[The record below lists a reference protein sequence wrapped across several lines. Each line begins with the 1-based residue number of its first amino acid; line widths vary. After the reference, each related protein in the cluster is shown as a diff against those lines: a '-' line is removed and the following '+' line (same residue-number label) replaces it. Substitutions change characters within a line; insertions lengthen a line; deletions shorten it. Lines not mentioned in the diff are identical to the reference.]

1 MLTKDAIFSN
11 PDYYLVQ
18 QSWNISFPSDEK
30 TKSIAF
36 ISDTNEDIG
45 VVVRKYTSHEA
56 RFVLR
61 GNIMSS
67 LDLSRLLVAAEELSS
82 SFGCKF
88 LTTQEKIPVLWLDS
102 IRTFCSRGFDVI
114 DESWTYKGPFKPFAE
129 RAFRIKQKLIEKN
142 IVPLSAKTTSLFK
155 NKTNVRALL
164 NTSLMMDDFEFDNAI
179 KNACPSPISLLYSQI
194 AWHGQ
199 KIVGVLLVASTPE
212 DGVFEIPIRYIL
224 PEYRKSWVNALLIAG
239 CVKYGDVSGAKFIKF
254 DANTKTHH
262 ETMMLAKKTD
272 CKKIA
277 TFNRFQKNLF

>member
-1 MLTKDAIFSN
+1 MLTKDAFFSN
-11 PDYYLVQ
+11 PDFDLAQ
-18 QSWNISFPSDEK
+18 QSWNISFPSDDK
-30 TKSIAF
+30 TKSTTF
-36 ISDTNEDIG
+36 ISVTNENIG
-45 VVVRKYTSHEA
+45 VIVRKYTSHEA

-61 GNIMSS
+61 GNIISS
-67 LDLSRLLVAAEELSS
+67 LDLIRLLVAAEELSS
-82 SFGCKF
+82 SFGCRF
-88 LTTQEKIPVLWLDS
+88 LTTQEQIPVLWLDS
-102 IRTFCSRGFDVI
+102 TRTFCTQGFNVI
-114 DESWTYKGPFKPFAE
+114 DESWTYMGPFKPFAD
-129 RAFRIKQKLIEKN
+129 RAFHIKQKLFEKN
-142 IVPLSAKTTSLFK
+142 IVPFNAKTTSLFNYK
-155 NKTNVRALL
+155 AKIRALL

-179 KNACPSPISLLYSQI
+179 KITYHSPISLLYSQI
-194 AWHGQ
+194 AWHGH
-199 KIVGVLLVASTPE
+199 KIVGVLLVASSPE